1 MSCFLCSGSTI
12 VCRLANGVPVAALT
26 GMRAIATS
34 YGGKPTKRERGKV
47 ACAPSRHALER
58 KCVMSVLRS
67 TLVLGLL
74 GLLVACSH
82 DRPARTA
89 TQARPP
95 VVDQTTVTSAQ
106 MPKQGN
112 TDVSGGVSVSNEI
125 LQACKLEMGNAGDA
139 PKFPFDQTDL
149 LDEDTKVLN
158 QIADC
163 LTTGPLKGR
172 QVMLTGRADN
182 RGTTEYNMT
191 LGANRAHTVS
201 QYLSSKGVDTM
212 RMQETSR
219 GELDATGTDVLGQ
232 KQDRRVDITL
242 K

>member
-1 MSCFLCSGSTI
+1 
-12 VCRLANGVPVAALT
+12 
-26 GMRAIATS
+26 
-34 YGGKPTKRERGKV
+34 
-47 ACAPSRHALER
+47 
-58 KCVMSVLRS
+58 MSVLRT
-67 TLVLGLL
+67 TLLLAGTAAVLA
-74 GLLVACSH
+74 ACH
-82 DRPARTA
+82 HDDRPAAVAST
-89 TQARPP
+89 PP
-95 VVDQTTVTSAQ
+95 PIDETTLTSARE
-106 MPKQGN
+106 PRPARAT

-125 LQACKLEMGNAGDA
+125 FRACKLEMGNVGDA

-158 QIADC
+158 QIAQC
-163 LTTGPLKGR
+163 LTTGPLRGR
-172 QVMLTGRADN
+172 EVMLTGRADN

-191 LGANRAHTVS
+191 LGANRAHTVVTF
-201 QYLSSKGVDTM
+201 LSSKGVDTQ